1 MRSILELF
9 GKSPFGPLHKHMEKV
24 LECVRE
30 VPSLFEAVKE
40 EDQEKVEEI
49 QGKIS
54 HLEFEADQIKNALR
68 EHLPKSIFLPVNRQD
83 LLEILAAQDTISDC
97 AEDVAV
103 LLTFRKMTLPP
114 ELDQDFSNF
123 LGEVVQICEMAR
135 ELSEGLEEL
144 RVASFA
150 GPEADKITNMI
161 NELSLKEHET
171 DRLQHFL
178 VKQLFTLEG
187 KISPV
192 ELMMWL
198 KVLNKL
204 GDLANYSERMANRLR
219 LTLSR

>member
-9 GKSPFGPLHKHMEKV
+9 GKSPFGPLHQHMEKV

-30 VPSLFEAVKE
+30 VPAIFEAVKE
-40 EDQEKVEEI
+40 KNQQKVEEI

-83 LLEILAAQDTISDC
+83 LLEILAAQDAISDC
-97 AEDVAV
+97 AEDLAV
-103 LLTFRKMTLPP
+103 LLTFRKMTLPL
-114 ELDQDFSNF
+114 ELEQDFQNF
-123 LGEVVQICEMAR
+123 ISRVIEVCEMAR
-135 ELSEGLEEL
+135 GLSEGLEEL

-150 GPEADKITNMI
+150 GPEADKIINMI
-161 NELSLKEHET
+161 NELGLKEHEA
-171 DRLQHFL
+171 DRFQHSL
-178 VKQLFTLEG
+178 VRQLFTLEDT
-187 KISPV
+187 ISPV

-198 KVLNKL
+198 KIFNKL
-204 GDLANYSERMANRLR
+204 GDLSNFSERMANRLR